1 MSQASLFSA
10 DFSARVI
17 RTTLVVRVTND
28 CTDYWLNVEEH
39 NYFTEHDLFDISG
52 WKPLQICRGIKKDIF
67 NIHGMW
73 FLGQLTL
80 SVFVGRKLY
89 THTIVNKVICFHSIV
104 HIYNEDVKNMKEIKR
119 CRSRGRR
126 SGRMEALSKYS

>member
-1 MSQASLFSA
+1 M
-10 DFSARVI
+10 
-17 RTTLVVRVTND
+17 
-28 CTDYWLNVEEH
+28 
-39 NYFTEHDLFDISG
+39 
-52 WKPLQICRGIKKDIF
+52 
-67 NIHGMW
+67 
-73 FLGQLTL
+73 
-80 SVFVGRKLY
+80 GRKLY